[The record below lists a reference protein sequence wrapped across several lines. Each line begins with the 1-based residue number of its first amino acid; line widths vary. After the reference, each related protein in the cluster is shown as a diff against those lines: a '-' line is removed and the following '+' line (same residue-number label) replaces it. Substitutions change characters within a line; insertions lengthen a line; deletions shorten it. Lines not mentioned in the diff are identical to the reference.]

1 MERPGDLEQKYAAAL
16 AEQVALK
23 LKLRALE
30 EENAAL
36 KVRRAELERLEQA
49 VTAAGDHQATD
60 LEGAPHAK
68 GPRDPG
74 GRD

>member
-1 MERPGDLEQKYAAAL
+1 MEPLRPGALEQ
-16 AEQVALK
+16 
-23 LKLRALE
+23 
-30 EENAAL
+30 ENAAL
-36 KVRRAELERLEQA
+36 QAENDALKKRLAALEARRAELERLEQA